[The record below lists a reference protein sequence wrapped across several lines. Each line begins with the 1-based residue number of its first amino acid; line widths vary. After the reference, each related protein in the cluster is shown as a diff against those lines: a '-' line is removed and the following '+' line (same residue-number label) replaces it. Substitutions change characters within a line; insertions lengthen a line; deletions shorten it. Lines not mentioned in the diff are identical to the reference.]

1 MAYNKPI
8 EIKIESQNTKGTE
21 VNAIRLLDTIEKQ
34 LKTVLK
40 EGDLFKSPRASVDY
54 NTHAVTKSFFV
65 RSEAE
70 NLVRDIINLQKDNF
84 YREPSITSN
93 QARMRSYKVD
103 IEGEKALAALRAD
116 TAALGGRVYGNQHGN
131 YAEIPNYK
139 GARKDALGR
148 AEELTNKLRI
158 KIADEAER
166 EEERQEKQKRKEERQ
181 KEKEAEK
188 EERQK
193 EAAQKQHSIALIAG
207 LSSSVMLLKK
217 LVSLVENIVTSVIEQ
232 GQKSFETSMTAQRL
246 NISPDLLRKIEYA
259 GIAKGVGS
267 APVNAM
273 LSLQDS
279 FGSTLLAAKNID
291 KLTPIMPLI
300 GADVEKLILNGSAGT
315 NPLALKTMLMN
326 RLLEAYQAG
335 SDGLGGKVSKKAS
348 AASLTSLARSTLGD
362 DFALEFS
369 RAAADNA
376 TDYTAWLLD
385 AMPVSSPSYNA
396 LNASSEN
403 YTQYNE
409 ALTEFRAA
417 LDVLFTQLSPVLNTL
432 TVALETLTGW
442 VMKLTGDKEG
452 LAKFSEKN
460 YMQAQESFERDS
472 EERRKVRKTRYDY
485 AVRNEDA
492 FGGVDNAFIA
502 MTDFLDSGA
511 IPKHLKGDED
521 GITEFL
527 AMAWATSL
535 QRQLDESIRKSHKA
549 ITDYESNKSDYI
561 TGKKSL
567 TFADTP
573 LSATVDKAERDYTAK
588 AWDYF
593 ASRVK
598 AETPE
603 ALERQEAV
611 AALGTLEANKYQRIK
626 ESIAK
631 NQAAIEKESSSGSFG
646 KALSY
651 VGRALTGRTPN
662 SEKFIK
668 ETQDELDK
676 LIEALN
682 TYEEKIETYRETGF
696 GLGSLYEGVVPDI
709 SSYAAYEAMNA
720 AIREVVVQT
729 IYGGQL
735 PTGYSYQP
743 YTDPNQT
750 GTLSIQIYN
759 EKSEKVGQPI
769 AVPAHLAAPFNEST
783 SYFMQ
788 GD

>member
-1 MAYNKPI
+1 MAYSKPI
-8 EIKIESQNTKGTE
+8 EIKITSQNTKGTE

-70 NLVRDIINLQKDNF
+70 NLARDIINLQKDNF
-84 YREPSITSN
+84 YKEPSITSN

-131 YAEIPNYK
+131 YVEIPNYK

-158 KIADEAER
+158 KKADEE
-166 EEERQEKQKRKEERQ
+166 EKQRQKEERQ

-193 EAAQKQHSIALIAG
+193 EKEAEKEERQKVAAQKQYSIALIAG

-217 LVSLVENIVTSVIEQ
+217 LVSLVENITTSVIEQ

-259 GIAKGVGS
+259 GIAKGIGS

-279 FGSTLLAAKNID
+279 FGSTLLAAENID

-326 RLLEAYQAG
+326 RLLKAYKER
-335 SDGLGGKVSKKAS
+335 SDGLGGKVSKEAS
-348 AASLTSLARSTLGD
+348 AASLTSLARSALGD
-362 DFALEFS
+362 DFANEFS
-369 RAAADNA
+369 RATMDDA

-385 AMPVSSPSYNA
+385 AMPVSTPSYNA
-396 LNASSEN
+396 INASSEN

-409 ALTEFRAA
+409 ALTEFKSA
-417 LDVLFTQLSPVLNTL
+417 LDVLFTQLSPLLNTL
-432 TVALETLTGW
+432 TDALETLTGW

-452 LAKFSEKN
+452 IAKLSEKN
-460 YMQAQESFERDS
+460 YKQAQESYERDLA
-472 EERRKVRKTRYDY
+472 EKEKVYKTRFDY
-485 AVRNEDA
+485 AVRNEKD
-492 FGGVDNAFIA
+492 FGEVENAFIA
-502 MTDFLDSGA
+502 MTDFLDYGFM
-511 IPKHLKGDED
+511 PEHLIGDED

-527 AMAWATSL
+527 AMVWATSL
-535 QRQLDESIRKSHKA
+535 ERQLDANMRKSRKA

-561 TGKKSL
+561 EGKETL
-567 TFADTP
+567 TFADIP
-573 LSATVDKAERDYTAK
+573 LSSTTYKAERDYTAK

-603 ALERQEAV
+603 ALEEQEAFS
-611 AALGTLEANKYQRIK
+611 ALGPVGSTAYLSIK
-626 ESIAK
+626 KSIDAK
-631 NQAAIEKESSSGSFG
+631 QEEIKKESSRTKLG
-646 KALSY
+646 KFFN
-651 VGRALTGRTPN
+651 N
-662 SEKFIK
+662 SENKIK
-668 ETQDELDK
+668 DAQEEIDK
-676 LIEALN
+676 LTEMLHP
-682 TYEEKIETYRETGF
+682 YKEQLEMFRESG
-696 GLGSLYEGVVPDI
+696 GWGAIRRDSDAGIDI
-709 SSYAAYEAMNA
+709 SSAAAYEAMNA
-720 AIREVVVQT
+720 AIREYVIQAE
-729 IYGGQL
+729 YGNPL
-735 PTGYSYQP
+735 PSNYSYQTS
-743 YTDPNQT
+743 TDPNQT
-750 GTLSIQIYN
+750 GTLYIQILN
-759 EKSEKVGQPI
+759 EKGEKHGDPI
-769 AVPAHLAAPFNEST
+769 AVPAHLASPFNEST

>member
-8 EIKIESQNTKGTE
+8 EIKITSQNTKGTE

-70 NLVRDIINLQKDNF
+70 NLARDIINLQKDNF
-84 YREPSITSN
+84 YKEPSITSN

-131 YAEIPNYK
+131 YVEIPNYK

-166 EEERQEKQKRKEERQ
+166 EEERQEKQKRKEVEKEERQ

-246 NISPDLLRKIEYA
+246 NISPDLLRKLEYA
-259 GIAKGVGS
+259 GVAKGIGS
-267 APVNAM
+267 SPINAM

-279 FGSTLLAAKNID
+279 FGSTLLAAKNIN
-291 KLTPIMPLI
+291 KLDNIMPLI

-326 RLLEAYQAG
+326 RFLKAYQEG
-335 SDGLGGKVSKKAS
+335 SDGLGGKVSKEAS
-348 AASLTSLARSTLGD
+348 AASLTSLIRSTLGD
-362 DFALEFS
+362 DFANEFS
-369 RAAADNA
+369 RATMDDA
-376 TDYTAWLLD
+376 TDYTAWLND
-385 AMPVSSPSYNA
+385 SMPVSTPSYNA
-396 LNASSEN
+396 INASSEN

-409 ALTEFRAA
+409 ALTEFKAA
-417 LDVLFTQLSPVLNTL
+417 IDVLFTQLSPILNTL
-432 TVALETLTGW
+432 TAALEKLTEW

-452 LAKFSEKN
+452 LAKLSEKN
-460 YMQAQESFERDS
+460 YKQAQESYERDLA
-472 EERRKVRKTRYDY
+472 EWKKVRKTRFDY
-485 AVRNEDA
+485 AVRNEDD
-492 FGGVDNAFIA
+492 FGSVENAFNA
-502 MTDFLDSGA
+502 MTDFLDYGL
-511 IPKHLKGDED
+511 IPEHLIGDED

-527 AMAWATSL
+527 AMAFATSL
-535 QRQLDESIRKSHKA
+535 SRQLDESMRKSQKA
-549 ITDYESNKSDYI
+549 ITDYKSNKSDYL
-561 TGKKSL
+561 TGEKTL

-573 LSATVDKAERDYTAK
+573 LSATMDKAERDYKAK
-588 AWDYF
+588 AWDYY
-593 ASRVK
+593 ASRV
-598 AETPE
+598 ETETLE
-603 ALERQEAV
+603 ALEEQEAFS
-611 AALGTLEANKYQRIK
+611 ALGPVGSLAYLSIK
-626 ESIAK
+626 ERIAAK
-631 NQAAIEKESSSGSFG
+631 RAAIEKESSRTKLG
-646 KALSY
+646 KFFN
-651 VGRALTGRTPN
+651 N
-662 SEKFIK
+662 SENKIK
-668 ETQDELDK
+668 DAQEEIDK
-676 LIEALN
+676 LTEMLHP
-682 TYEEKIETYRETGF
+682 YEEQLEMFRESG
-696 GLGSLYEGVVPDI
+696 GWGAIRRDSDAGIDI
-709 SSYAAYEAMNA
+709 SSDAAHEAMYA
-720 AIREVVVQT
+720 AIREIVVQ
-729 IYGGQL
+729 IAYGNPL
-735 PTGYSYQP
+735 PTGFRYEAYSN
-743 YTDPNQT
+743 PNQT

-759 EKSEKVGQPI
+759 EKSEKVGEPI
-769 AVPAHLAAPFNEST
+769 AVPAHLAAPFKETIQYS
-783 SYFMQ
+783 MQ